1 MTQLWVLKR
10 SDGQRTL
17 LDIAERSAMPCAAI
31 GAAAGALV
39 NAGLREDTV
48 KAESS
53 RAQKQ

>member
-17 LDIAERSAMPCAAI
+17 LDIAERSAIPFAAI
-31 GAAAGALV
+31 DAAAGALV
-39 NAGLREDTV
+39 NAGPLEDTA

>member
-17 LDIAERSAMPCAAI
+17 LDIAERSAMPFAAI

-39 NAGLREDTV
+39 NAGLREDMA
-48 KAESS
+48 KAESW